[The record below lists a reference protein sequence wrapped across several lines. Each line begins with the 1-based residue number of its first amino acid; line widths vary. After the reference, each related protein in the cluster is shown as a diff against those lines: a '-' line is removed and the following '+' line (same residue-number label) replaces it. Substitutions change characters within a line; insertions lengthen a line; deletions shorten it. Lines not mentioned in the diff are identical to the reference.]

1 MSTPVPAAPPPPPLR
16 VFLVPKRKRLVPSQP
31 LEAAAPADGSRC
43 VTRDPE
49 VSRPP
54 TRTTP
59 FRPAWPRRR
68 QTEHTPSRRPT
79 PQEWPRDPRLRDLF
93 DRLGIDRS
101 NP

>member
-16 VFLVPKRKRLVPSQP
+16 LFRVHKRKRPAPSLP

-54 TRTTP
+54 SRTAP
-59 FRPAWPRRR
+59 FRPAWPNQRRS
-68 QTEHTPSRRPT
+68 EHTPPSRHTVQP
-79 PQEWPRDPRLRDLF
+79 WPRDPRLRDLF

-101 NP
+101 TP